1 MSVVICI
8 AAGCGGQGCSSFAV
22 SLTQALS
29 SMGRSVAL
37 VDAKSGAGT
46 LDSMIGARETAVF
59 NIGDVLQER
68 CELSD
73 AVCAPF
79 ENTVFLAAA
88 KNADEAPVEALEP
101 ILSTLEKYD
110 YMIIDMPR
118 AESRSADA
126 LFSCADMAVLCSRAS
141 ARELRCTYDIRRRL
155 QKLGVETR
163 LAVTLLDSDDME
175 IPNLDVCIDTAKA
188 RLLGVIPKDR
198 AFARSITE
206 GTPADSGDAYEAVCR
221 IARRIEG
228 KKEEIPKL

>member
-29 SMGRSVAL
+29 SMGRSTAL
-37 VDAKSGAGT
+37 VDAKSGAGN
-46 LDSMIGARETAVF
+46 LDSMTGTRETAVF

-73 AVCAPF
+73 AVCEPF
-79 ENTVFLAAA
+79 DNTVFLAAA
-88 KNADEAPVEALEP
+88 KNADEAPLEALEP

-110 YMIIDMPR
+110 YMIIDMPG
-118 AESRSADA
+118 AESKSADA
-126 LFSCADMAVLCSRAS
+126 LFSCADMVILCSRAS
-141 ARELRCTYDIRRRL
+141 ERELRCTCDMRRRM

-175 IPNLDVCIDTAKA
+175 VSHVDYCIDTAKA

-198 AFARSITE
+198 AYARAMAE
-206 GTPADSGDAYEAVCR
+206 GTPADSGAAYEAVCR
-221 IARRIEG
+221 IARRITGE
-228 KKEEIPKL
+228 KTEIPKL